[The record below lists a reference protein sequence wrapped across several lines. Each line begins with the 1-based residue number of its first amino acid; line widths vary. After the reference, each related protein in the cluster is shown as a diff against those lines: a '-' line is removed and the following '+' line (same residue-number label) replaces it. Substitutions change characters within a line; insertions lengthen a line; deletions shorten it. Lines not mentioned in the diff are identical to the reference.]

1 MELIYNVI
9 ASVLCSFLDE
19 IQLAGVVVVLVDW
32 DDSDDL
38 SALISLLFL
47 VDFLLELLLS
57 KQKQLGF
64 LLVGVVIMFH
74 LTFII
79 V

>member
-1 MELIYNVI
+1 
-9 ASVLCSFLDE
+9 
-19 IQLAGVVVVLVDW
+19 LAGVVVVLVDW

-38 SALISLLFL
+38 PALVSLLFL
-47 VDFLLELLLS
+47 VDLLLELLLS

>member
-1 MELIYNVI
+1 M
-9 ASVLCSFLDE
+9 
-19 IQLAGVVVVLVDW
+19 VVLVDW

-38 SALISLLFL
+38 SALVSLLFL
-47 VDFLLELLLS
+47 VDLLLELLLS

>member
-1 MELIYNVI
+1 
-9 ASVLCSFLDE
+9 
-19 IQLAGVVVVLVDW
+19 LAGVVVVLVDW
-32 DDSDDL
+32 DDSNDL
-38 SALISLLFL
+38 PALISLLFL
-47 VDFLLELLLS
+47 VDLLLELLLS